1 VVVVLAAGA
10 AFLRAQALK
19 LEPSPLKRPRVERTF
34 SPRCVCRDG
43 READLTFSLRRA
55 SRLHVEVIDTDD
67 RIVRTIADGRELERG
82 RHRLSWDGRDAADR
96 LAPDGAYRWRLRIA
110 RGRTM
115 LLPSPVRVDTRPP
128 RIELLSIAPRVLAL
142 ERREEHASRGARRT
156 RAVARTVTLRLRAN
170 ETARAILLVEGRL
183 AARTAFRPPGAR
195 SLRWDLRLGGTPL
208 RPGRYSVALQ
218 ARDRAGNL
226 GTPTHRAAFRIVR
239 AGRR

>member
-1 VVVVLAAGA
+1 
-10 AFLRAQALK
+10 
-19 LEPSPLKRPRVERTF
+19 
-34 SPRCVCRDG
+34 
-43 READLTFSLRRA
+43 
-55 SRLHVEVIDTDD
+55 
-67 RIVRTIADGRELERG
+67 
-82 RHRLSWDGRDAADR
+82 
-96 LAPDGAYRWRLRIA
+96 
-110 RGRTM
+110 
-115 LLPSPVRVDTRPP
+115 
-128 RIELLSIAPRVLAL
+128 VLAL
-142 ERREEHASRGARRT
+142 ERREEQASRGARRT